1 MSIFIEVFRP
11 VFLKVSHL
19 ASNKEFEISS
29 EEKSQESELGWN
41 LRILLQLQLFQKIGT
56 TLVIITVTARK
67 TGKK

>member
-1 MSIFIEVFRP
+1 MSIFLKVFRP

-19 ASNKEFEISS
+19 ASKKKFEISS

-41 LRILLQLQLFQKIGT
+41 LKILLQLQLFLKIGT
-56 TLVIITVTARK
+56 ALVIITVTAWK